1 MKKRFTVVLV
11 SLLAV
16 SALAFAGCEAGLS
29 QNDAVGNDHGF
40 SFSDIYANIFN
51 LQSDVKDLRTLVI
64 PVGSITPFGGSKDK
78 VPGGWLFCDGSSV
91 SRSEYSALFDVI
103 ATSWGVGN
111 GSSTFNLPDLRGMFL
126 RGVSDGSGVDP
137 DSGLRTNPNGG
148 NSGDAVG
155 SYQDD
160 EFKEHSHDYWDI
172 WHSEV
177 GGVSLATNAGC
188 GSTDY
193 DNGQHQIKRTSDAM
207 GDPETRPKNAAV
219 SYIIK
224 YQ

>member
-1 MKKRFTVVLV
+1 MKKRLTVVLV

-16 SALAFAGCEAGLS
+16 SALAFMGCEAGLS
-29 QNDAVGNDHGF
+29 QNDAVGDDQGF
-40 SFSDIYANIFN
+40 SFSDLYANIFN
-51 LQSDVKDLRTLVI
+51 LQSDVKILKTQIV
-64 PVGSITPFGGSKDK
+64 PVGSIAPFAGPKDK

-91 SRSEYSALFDVI
+91 SRSEYSALFNVI
-103 ATSWGVGN
+103 TTSWGVGN

-160 EFKEHSHDYWDI
+160 VFKEHSHDYWDI
-172 WHSEV
+172 WYSE
-177 GGVSLATNAGC
+177 NAGTAFVSSY
-188 GSTDY
+188 GSAASDY
-193 DNGQHQIKRTSDAM
+193 NNGQLQIKRTSDAT

-219 SYIIK
+219 SYIVK
-224 YQ
+224 Y